1 MTWFREWLA
10 GGGDAHRTAARRDD
24 DAERPATG
32 PARPAPKASRDDAAA
47 TSPAES
53 PADSP
58 ADEGYPG
65 DRLGLPESGPGSVA
79 TLPRRAAQF
88 TLDALLAGLLAWVF
102 TFPAPPQN
110 WSLLTWAAIMVV
122 PVAVIGATPAMVL
135 LGLRVVR
142 LDRPGSPGVG
152 LLWTLVRTASVFF
165 VLPAL
170 ILDRDSRGV
179 QDRASR
185 TVVVAT
191 R

>member
-10 GGGDAHRTAARRDD
+10 GGGDAHRTAQ
-24 DAERPATG
+24 DAERPAAG
-32 PARPAPKASRDDAAA
+32 PARPAPRASRDDSAAK
-47 TSPAES
+47 S

-88 TLDALLAGLLAWVF
+88 TLDALLAGLLALLF

-110 WSLLTWAAIMVV
+110 WSLLTWAVIMVV

-185 TVVVAT
+185 TVVVTT

>member
-1 MTWFREWLA
+1 VTWFREWLD
-10 GGGDAHRTAARRDD
+10 GGGDAHRTTARPAGE
-24 DAERPATG
+24 AERPTAG
-32 PARPAPKASRDDAAA
+32 AARPAAAPRDEASAGA
-47 TSPAES
+47 

-58 ADEGYPG
+58 GDEGYPG
-65 DRLGLPESGPGSVA
+65 DRLGLPEAGPGSVA

-88 TLDALLAGLLAWVF
+88 VLDALLAGLLAWVF

-110 WSLLTWAAIMVV
+110 WSLVTWAAIMVV
-122 PVAVIGATPAMVL
+122 PVAVIGATPGMVL

-142 LDRPGSPGVG
+142 LDRPESPGVG

-165 VLPAL
+165 LLPAV
-170 ILDRDSRGV
+170 IVDRDSRGV

-185 TVVVAT
+185 TVVVTT

>member
-1 MTWFREWLA
+1 VTWFREWLE
-10 GGGDAHRTAARRDD
+10 GGGDGRRTTGGTEADTTEATDRAAASSAR
-24 DAERPATG
+24 ATR
-32 PARPAPKASRDDAAA
+32 RPAPDGAA
-47 TSPAES
+47 T
-53 PADSP
+53 D
-58 ADEGYPG
+58 DGYPG
-65 DRLGLPESGPGSVA
+65 DRLGLPETGPGSVA

-88 TLDALLAGLLAWVF
+88 LLDALLAGLLALLF

-110 WSLLTWAAIMVV
+110 WSLLTWALIMVV

-142 LDRPGSPGVG
+142 LDRPDTPGVG

-165 VLPAL
+165 VIPAL

-185 TVVVAT
+185 TVVVST

>member
-1 MTWFREWLA
+1 VTWFREWLT
-10 GGGDAHRTAARRDD
+10 GGGDAHRTAARSGG
-24 DAERPATG
+24 DAERPAAG
-32 PARPAPKASRDDAAA
+32 AARPAPAPRDEAR
-47 TSPAES
+47 
-53 PADSP
+53 ADSRTDSRTDSP
-58 ADEGYPG
+58 VDEGYPG

-88 TLDALLAGLLAWVF
+88 VLDALLAGLLAWVF

-110 WSLLTWAAIMVV
+110 WSLVTWAVLMVV

-142 LDRPGSPGVG
+142 LDRPESPGVG

-165 VLPAL
+165 LLPAV

-185 TVVVAT
+185 TVVVTT

>member
-1 MTWFREWLA
+1 MTWFREWLE
-10 GGGDAHRTAARRDD
+10 GGGDAHRTPARPAG
-24 DAERPATG
+24 DAERPAAG
-32 PARPAPKASRDDAAA
+32 AARPAATPPDEASAGA
-47 TSPAES
+47 PAGPSE
-53 PADSP
+53 
-58 ADEGYPG
+58 DEGYPG

-88 TLDALLAGLLAWVF
+88 VLDALLAGLLAWVF

-110 WSLLTWAAIMVV
+110 WSLVTWAVIMVL
-122 PVAVIGATPAMVL
+122 PVAVIGATPGMVL
-135 LGLRVVR
+135 LGLRLVR
-142 LDRPGSPGVG
+142 LDRPESPGVG

-165 VLPAL
+165 LLPAV

-185 TVVVAT
+185 TVVVTT

>member
-1 MTWFREWLA
+1 VTWFREWLA
-10 GGGDAHRTAARRDD
+10 GGGDAHRTAARPDG
-24 DAERPATG
+24 DAERPAERA
-32 PARPAPKASRDDAAA
+32 ARPAPRADAR
-47 TSPAES
+47 AETR
-53 PADSP
+53 AGSP

-65 DRLGLPESGPGSVA
+65 DRLGLPEAGPGSVA

-88 TLDALLAGLLAWVF
+88 VLDALLAGLLALLF
-102 TFPAPPQN
+102 TYPAPPQN
-110 WSLLTWAAIMVV
+110 WSLLTWAVIMVV
-122 PVAVIGATPAMVL
+122 PVAVIGATPGMVL

-142 LDRPGSPGVG
+142 LDRPESPGVG

-165 VLPAL
+165 LLPAV

-185 TVVVAT
+185 TVVVTT

>member
-1 MTWFREWLA
+1 VTWFREWLA
-10 GGGDAHRTAARRDD
+10 GGGDAHRTATRPDG
-24 DAERPATG
+24 DAERPAAG
-32 PARPAPKASRDDAAA
+32 AARPARRNEARADPR
-47 TSPAES
+47 
-53 PADSP
+53 ADSP
-58 ADEGYPG
+58 VDEGYPG

-88 TLDALLAGLLAWVF
+88 ALDALLAGLLALLF

-110 WSLLTWAAIMVV
+110 WSLVTWAVIMVV

-142 LDRPGSPGVG
+142 LDRPESPGVG

-165 VLPAL
+165 LLPAV

-185 TVVVAT
+185 TVVVST